1 MMLKPTSLA
10 LGLRGPVLL
19 TGRLLSS
26 RRAPGCGCGLGGSGS
41 AGLCEQC
48 IGMRLTAGYDA
59 TSMCGRSAGVPDA
72 GVWRPGVG
80 SQRRHG

>member
-1 MMLKPTSLA
+1 MMLKPSSLA

-72 GVWRPGVG
+72 SEWRPGVG